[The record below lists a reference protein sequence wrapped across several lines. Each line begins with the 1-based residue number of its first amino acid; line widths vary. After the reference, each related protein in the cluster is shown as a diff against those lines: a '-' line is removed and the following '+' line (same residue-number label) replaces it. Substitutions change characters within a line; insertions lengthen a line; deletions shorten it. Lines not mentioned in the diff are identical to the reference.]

1 MTLKAAMI
9 DSREP
14 QEIQKLDFGVPAV
27 VTALDAGDL
36 WATTDDGSLLIF
48 ERKTPADLLA
58 SIGDNRLFLQAQ
70 KMRERST
77 WCYLVVTGWLTPTHD
92 GKTFVNNKLTG
103 WNWAAVQGALL
114 DVQEAGVAVAYC
126 EHDNG
131 YPAVVE
137 RIARR
142 ERGERVLNT
151 VQRTRVMTQAEQI
164 LTSLPGIGFER
175 AQDLLE
181 TFVDDPA
188 RALCWLTDPGLFG
201 ELAGIGPGI
210 KDNVRRA
217 LGLKAGEHLTVW
229 TQEAY
234 TYMKD
239 CAREE
244 ARKELVTA

>member
-1 MTLKAAMI
+1 MIKAVLI

-27 VTALDAGDL
+27 VTMLEAGDL
-36 WATTDDGSLLIF
+36 WASCEDGNLLVF

-114 DVQEAGVAVAYC
+114 DVQEAGVAIAYC
-126 EHDNG
+126 DHDNG

-142 ERGERVLNT
+142 ERGERVLNPT
-151 VQRTRVMTQAEQI
+151 QRTRVMTQAEQI
-164 LTSLPGIGFER
+164 LTSLPGIGLER
-175 AQDLLE
+175 AQVLLQDR
-181 TFVDDPA
+181 VA
-188 RALCWLTDPGLFG
+188 AHALAYLTWTEDAYKDIDQV
-201 ELAGIGPGI
+201 AGIGPGI
-210 KDNVRRA
+210 KANVRKA
-217 LGLKAGEHLTVW
+217 LGLEPGETLELISVHAPTLTIY
-229 TQEAY
+229 QPAQ
-234 TYMKD
+234 
-239 CAREE
+239 
-244 ARKELVTA
+244 KELVTA